1 MRDQGSGVVIDPPE
15 HGVHLASQ
23 EREVLNGKDAS
34 AILQVI
40 YFYNEVPIEGI
51 LPRWDGGLG

>member
-1 MRDQGSGVVIDPPE
+1 MIDPLPE

-34 AILQVI
+34 AILQVKDI
-40 YFYNEVPIEGI
+40 
-51 LPRWDGGLG
+51 D